1 MMLGCERVKE
11 VSFLCEKL
19 LPSECTN
26 EKGVISCCKHWTD
39 NPTCQFGPHVP
50 YLRRKKRRNVPP
62 RYVCHFL
69 LDDVSDNA
77 VCDNVV
83 CVWHVSMLCVW
94 HATMLCV
101 WQWRDNVV
109 WDDVVRDI
117 TTCCVW
123 QECVCVTMLCMCDN
137 VLGVTVLCDT
147 TLCVCDKVACTT
159 VLRVANLVCEN
170 AVRVW
175 QCCVWQ
181 FVCVAT
187 LRMWQCCKWQGCVC
201 DMSGVTMW
209 CIEGRGPERMEKEQ
223 WIMILL
229 RVIPTLTHYSD
240 IVSDI
245 SSASKYGICW
255 HIWYMYIFQ
264 TFYLTFFLAYTL
276 PFYLTLFLA
285 SSLAFYL
292 ASILT
297 FFLAS
302 LLTIFLASILQS
314 TWHLLKHS
322 FWQPSWHSIGHFFW
336 HSIWRSIRHLF
347 WHSFWHST

>member
-123 QECVCVTMLCMCDN
+123 QECVCVWQCSACVTMFW
-137 VLGVTVLCDT
+137 
-147 TLCVCDKVACTT
+147 
-159 VLRVANLVCEN
+159 
-170 AVRVW
+170 VW
-175 QCCVWQ
+175 QCCVTQ
-181 FVCVAT
+181 RCVCVT
-187 LRMWQCCKWQGCVC
+187 RLRARPCYAWQIWCVKMLCVC
-201 DMSGVTMW
+201 DNAACDNLCVWQRCVCGNA
-209 CIEGRGPERMEKEQ
+209 
-223 WIMILL
+223 
-229 RVIPTLTHYSD
+229 
-240 IVSDI
+240 VSDKV
-245 SSASKYGICW
+245 ACVICRV
-255 HIWYMYIFQ
+255 
-264 TFYLTFFLAYTL
+264 
-276 PFYLTLFLA
+276 
-285 SSLAFYL
+285 
-292 ASILT
+292 
-297 FFLAS
+297 
-302 LLTIFLASILQS
+302 
-314 TWHLLKHS
+314 
-322 FWQPSWHSIGHFFW
+322 
-336 HSIWRSIRHLF
+336 WRCGV
-347 WHSFWHST
+347 